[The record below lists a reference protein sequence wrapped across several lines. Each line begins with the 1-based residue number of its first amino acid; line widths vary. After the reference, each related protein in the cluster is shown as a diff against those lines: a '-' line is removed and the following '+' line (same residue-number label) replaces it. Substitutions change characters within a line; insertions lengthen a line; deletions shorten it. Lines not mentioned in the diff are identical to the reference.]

1 MLQCSNVKIV
11 VNFMLQVLTMTFP
24 FSSAFDIYN
33 NNQLK
38 ELWKRATTINYTK
51 VTIRIKLQPTR
62 VNFTKQQ
69 PPYAYAC
76 VNYVIN

>member
-11 VNFMLQVLTMTFP
+11 VNFMLQVLTMTFS
-24 FSSAFDIYN
+24 FSLAFDIYN

-51 VTIRIKLQPTR
+51 VTFWIKLQPNR
-62 VNFTKQQ
+62 VNFTKQP